1 MVLTK
6 RSGGRSASRRG
17 HRRAK
22 LHSVSPRRE
31 EQGQAL
37 VEFALLLPLL
47 LLLVLGIIEFSFVWN
62 SRNTVLFASRD
73 ASMLA
78 AEGGSLQGTDCVVL
92 SRIESDIVSP
102 AAAIRLQQVQIYW
115 SDRNGDQIGANVNVY
130 DRAGST
136 TCDYGDGTTITVPYS
151 LTSAGYPE
159 SARCDVLAGC
169 GGSHTSVDTIGVRVT
184 YQHRW
189 LTSFARMT
197 GTGVTFTESTINR
210 AEPQL

>member
-1 MVLTK
+1 MVGPPVRFPT
-6 RSGGRSASRRG
+6 RSLA
-17 HRRAK
+17 AK
-22 LHSVSPRRE
+22 LDAVSPRRE
-31 EQGQAL
+31 ERGQAL

-47 LLLVLGIIEFSFVWN
+47 LLLVLGLVEFSFVWN

-78 AEGGSLQGTDCVVL
+78 AEGGSLDGTDCVVL
-92 SRIESDIVSP
+92 SRIEGDIVSP
-102 AAAIRLQQVQIYW
+102 AAAVRVLQVSIYW
-115 SDRNGDQIGANVNVY
+115 SDRNGDQIGSNVNVY
-130 DRAGST
+130 DRTGST

-159 SARCDVLAGC
+159 GARCDVLAGC
-169 GGSHTSVDTIGVRVT
+169 GGSHSTVDTIGVRVT

-189 LTSFARMT
+189 LTSFARLT
-197 GTGVTFTESTINR
+197 GTGVTFTESTVNR